1 MMAVAGGAVCLG
13 AGGRAWADEDKI
25 SAGAGGAVLG
35 IIADVQYGDKN
46 TRGRRFYR
54 ESLNRLADCV
64 RTFNA
69 RGVDFVLQL
78 GDIIDGNAT
87 PAGTLAD
94 LDAVLGVLGRLKAP
108 VVHVVGNHCLTAGR
122 DTLQKRLGLKR
133 AYYDFAHRRARGW
146 RFVVLDGNDAGYGV
160 LGARQLT
167 WLAETLKRADGAG
180 EKVIVANHFA
190 LLKAA
195 AKHHRMKTP
204 APMLKILDASP
215 CVAAY
220 VSGHDHAGGFAVRRG
235 VHHVTFKGMVE
246 APKRNAFATVA
257 LHADH
262 LRVVGHGVEASGRLV
277 LPGTR
282 AAKVGAA
289 LTWPVTIG
297 QAGAF
302 AVELSCDAAG
312 EYIARV
318 AGKTLRAAAAADMSG
333 QGAAARAALGTITL
347 AEAGET
353 TVTLSAAAGGD
364 LATVRALRL
373 LPLAR

>member
-1 MMAVAGGAVCLG
+1 MLAAAGGALCLG
-13 AGGRAWADEDKI
+13 AGGLAWAGGKG
-25 SAGAGGAVLG
+25 SADVGGATIG
-35 IIADVQYGDKN
+35 IIADVQYGDKA

-54 ESLNRLADCV
+54 ESINRLGDCV
-64 RTFNA
+64 RTLNA
-69 RGVDFVLQL
+69 SGVDFVLQL

-87 PAGTLAD
+87 PAGTRAD

-108 VVHVVGNHCLTAGR
+108 VVHVVGNHCLKAGR
-122 DTLQKRLGLKR
+122 DTLLQRLGLKR
-133 AYYDFAHRRARGW
+133 AYYDFAHRKARGW

-160 LGARQLT
+160 LGAKQLT
-167 WLAETLKRADGAG
+167 WLAETLKRADAAS

-204 APMLKILDASP
+204 DPVLKILDASP

-246 APKRNAFATVA
+246 APKRNAFATVG

-262 LRVVGHGVEASGRLV
+262 LRVIGHGAEASGRLV
-277 LPGTR
+277 LPATR
-282 AAKVGAA
+282 AAKAGDA
-289 LTWPVTIG
+289 LTWDVTVSQPG
-297 QAGAF
+297 TF
-302 AVELSCDAAG
+302 AAELSCDAAG
-312 EYIARV
+312 EYTARV
-318 AGKTLRAAAAADMSG
+318 AGKTLTAAAAADTSG
-333 QGAAARAALGTITL
+333 QGAAARATLGKITL
-347 AEAGET
+347 AQAGAT
-353 TVTLSAAAGGD
+353 TVKLSAATGGD